1 MKKAVYFMA
10 ATAVLLALS
19 SCSKEQGNGG
29 GEGGNV
35 LEASVNA
42 SVSGVWQ
49 YFSFAEG
56 KVVGSGKEDETDN
69 AAWAARTDWD
79 IAINRYSIRTNSGE
93 ASSTAAKGGVYTFDS
108 TVTFDS
114 VAEVPAGATF
124 STDKAVTS
132 EGMGGTTTTVKSEA
146 TVILFKTDA
155 EGNKVMP
162 PVYLQAPVYLFR
174 SADGNHCYKVLFTQ
188 YQDENKESGHVIFS
202 FAEVK

>member
-1 MKKAVYFMA
+1 MKKVVYFMA
-10 ATAVLLALS
+10 VAAAICALS
-19 SCSKEQGNGG
+19 SCSKEKGEGT

-35 LEASVNA
+35 LEASVDA
-42 SVSGVWQ
+42 TESSVWQ

-79 IAINRYSIRTNSGE
+79 IAINRYNIRTNSGE
-93 ASSTAAKGGVYTFDS
+93 ATTAGAKGGVYTFDS
-108 TVTFDS
+108 SISFDS
-114 VAEVPAGATF
+114 VAEIPSGATF
-124 STDKAVTS
+124 NTDKAITS
-132 EGMGGTTTTVKSEA
+132 EGMSGTTTTVKSEA

-174 SADGNHCYKVLFTQ
+174 TADGGHYYKVLFTQ

>member
-1 MKKAVYFMA
+1 MA

-19 SCSKEQGNGG
+19 SCSKEQGNDG
-29 GEGGNV
+29 GEGGNWII
-35 LEASVNA
+35 
-42 SVSGVWQ
+42 VSQICYIKSIQ
-49 YFSFAEG
+49 YFVIHKAYNFSFAEG

-93 ASSTAAKGGVYTFDS
+93 ASSTGAKGGVYTFDS

>member
-1 MKKAVYFMA
+1 MA

-42 SVSGVWQ
+42 SESGVWQ

-79 IAINRYSIRTNSGE
+79 IAINRYRSQRRRLHVRQHRNLRFRRGGTRRSHFQHRQSGHLGGDGRYDHDGKIGSYRHPVQDRRRRQQGNAAGLPAGPGLSVPFGRRQSLLQGAVHPVSGRKQGIRTRN
-93 ASSTAAKGGVYTFDS
+93 
-108 TVTFDS
+108 
-114 VAEVPAGATF
+114 
-124 STDKAVTS
+124 
-132 EGMGGTTTTVKSEA
+132 
-146 TVILFKTDA
+146 ILFC
-155 EGNKVMP
+155 
-162 PVYLQAPVYLFR
+162 R
-174 SADGNHCYKVLFTQ
+174 S
-188 YQDENKESGHVIFS
+188 
-202 FAEVK
+202 